1 MRNIEQYFD
10 EVYDKTYSSILKY
23 VISKTDNLS
32 SVEDIIQ
39 NVYISFYNTLLKKGI
54 DYFDN
59 EQAYLIKLS
68 KSELFKYYTLKNKI
82 KFIFNTKEEDNLN
95 ILENIPDKFNIED
108 FVLDKVNIEKIW
120 DFIKKED
127 LNTQKIMAL
136 YFQNNMKIKEI
147 SKYLNI
153 SESNV
158 KNRLY
163 RTIEKLKKQYGGE
176 IDE

>member
-23 VISKTDNLS
+23 VISKTDNLNC
-32 SVEDIIQ
+32 VEDIIQ

-59 EQAYLIKLS
+59 EQAYLIKSS

-82 KFIFNTKEEDNLN
+82 KFIFNNKEEDNLN

-163 RTIEKLKKQYGGE
+163 RTIEKLRKQYGGE